1 MYELDK
7 ETPQALFFHPI
18 DDQGLNLIEK
28 YLPHLQKL
36 EGDSIDEFIRRS
48 KNSEAEFADQPGD
61 DDSRKNELDTLK
73 RLYSPQRF
81 VFDKIY

>member
-48 KNSEAEFADQPGD
+48 KNSEIEF
-61 DDSRKNELDTLK
+61 
-73 RLYSPQRF
+73 
-81 VFDKIY
+81 